1 MLEEL
6 RHQKPQKLIVHYNDV
21 IISDYDVT
29 LGQDETTTE
38 REKISIV
45 QIKGK
50 QK

>member
-21 IISDYDVT
+21 NNDYEVT